1 MKIFILKDGRIFL
14 FELCYNSIYVEEN
27 CVFFRISEDNLFGF
41 FIDDK
46 DFLYFMEIEI
56 YKVFDGFWIVFL
68 FFRRNC

>member
-1 MKIFILKDGRIFL
+1 MKIFILKDGRIIL

>member
-1 MKIFILKDGRIFL
+1 MKIFILKDGRIVL